1 MNFFMYTWLF
11 QPEYLQ
17 INWVDTDRAACIDCK
32 LATINEIHTGHD
44 SSVSGTPTATTL
56 VYNETTRSFTCT
68 STGGPATTVT
78 WRKGGATITINAT
91 YQQTQVV
98 TNAITGDY
106 QTVLSIDQNVID
118 VTDTYSCTVGNTR
131 GTSAAIETTGD
142 KSFYN
147 PWCSVHCC
155 TYAL

>member
-1 MNFFMYTWLF
+1 M
-11 QPEYLQ
+11 
-17 INWVDTDRAACIDCK
+17 
-32 LATINEIHTGHD
+32 TGHPEILF
-44 SSVSGTPTATTL
+44 VFRRKFLLL
-56 VYNETTRSFTCT
+56 V
-68 STGGPATTVT
+68 
-78 WRKGGATITINAT
+78 ITINAT